1 MIRTPFLPAAI
12 ALFVSVTALPAQDI
26 DIQRVTSPGGIE
38 AWLVED
44 HSIPF
49 TALSFAFQGG
59 ASLDPEDQR
68 GAINLMAATLDEG
81 AGDMDATAFAQ
92 ATEDLGARISFDAG
106 DDALTVSMRALTENR
121 DEAADL
127 LGLALTRPRF
137 DPQAVERVRAQVLA
151 VIRSEATDP
160 QTIAAK
166 EMARLAWGDHP
177 YATSTNGTAQSVAAL
192 TSDHLREVKDRVLAR
207 DRVVIGAA
215 GDISADQLGPLLDRI
230 LGDLPQTGSAPLPD
244 QAQLQLGGG
253 GVSVIDWDS
262 PQTIIS
268 FAGPGLPI
276 DDPDYFAAFVA
287 NHILGGGGFSSRL
300 MDEIREKRGLTY
312 GIRTVLATGLYG
324 QMWQG
329 GMAGSNATAGQAV
342 DLIAQEWARMAE
354 GVSAQELQD
363 AKTYLTGEYPLRWDG
378 NGKIAGILSG
388 MQLAGFPIDYP
399 NFRNEMVE
407 AVTAQDVQ
415 RVAENL
421 LDAEALQ
428 FVLVGRPEG
437 IAATREPATAQE
449 EPAPAEESAS
459 DREAQQE
466 ADSQTEPMPDDQLM
480 PALD

>member
-1 MIRTPFLPAAI
+1 MIRAAI
-12 ALFVSVTALPAQDI
+12 ALFIAIIALPAHTLAQDI

-59 ASLDPEDQR
+59 ASLDPEGQR
-68 GAINLMAATLDEG
+68 GAINLMTATLDEG

-92 ATEDLGARISFDAG
+92 ATEDLGARISFDVG
-106 DDALTVSMRALTENR
+106 DDALTVSMRALTESR
-121 DEAADL
+121 DQAADL
-127 LGLALTRPRF
+127 LGLALTDPRF

-151 VIRSEATDP
+151 VIRAEATDP

-192 TSDHLREVKDRVLAR
+192 TRDDLLAVKDRVLAR

-215 GDISADQLGPLLDRI
+215 GDISADQLGLLLDRI
-230 LGDLPQTGSAPLPD
+230 LGDLPETGSAPLPD
-244 QAQLQLGGG
+244 PAQLQLSG

-324 QMWQG
+324 QTWQG

-354 GVSAQELQD
+354 GLSAQELQD

-399 NFRNEMVE
+399 NFRNEMIE

-437 IAATREPATAQE
+437 ITAAPEPAAKQK
-449 EPAPAEESAS
+449 EPAP
-459 DREAQQE
+459 DPEAQQE
-466 ADSQTEPMPDDQLM
+466 TDPQTEPLPDDRLM